1 MDATAARAYMLW
13 VLVVAAL
20 AYGVINTVS
29 QVVDLFSS

>member
-1 MDATAARAYMLW
+1 MDTTAARAYVLW